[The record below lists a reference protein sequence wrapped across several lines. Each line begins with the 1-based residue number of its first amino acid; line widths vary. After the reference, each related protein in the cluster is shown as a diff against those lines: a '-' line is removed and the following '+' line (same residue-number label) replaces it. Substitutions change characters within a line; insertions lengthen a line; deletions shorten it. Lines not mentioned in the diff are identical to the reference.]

1 MNIIFNIVHHDGFF
15 HISEIGSN
23 SETCLKGWRMAKV
36 TALFTSYFYVPCHV
50 FVMFLHQRVLSNE
63 LTNRVI

>member
-1 MNIIFNIVHHDGFF
+1 
-15 HISEIGSN
+15 
-23 SETCLKGWRMAKV
+23 MAKV